1 MKALASLV
9 DALTRMTAQGDRH
22 RLLGRYFASTPDPE
36 RGWALAALTGELPD
50 ISPAMLRRLAEG
62 RVDPEL
68 FRISRDYVGDLV
80 ETVALIWPNISS
92 GSSPSPDEVAT
103 GLMAAHRSE
112 RPERIADWLDRMD
125 TAERRALLAVLT
137 GGSILTPQRARLA
150 LADWSGAAL
159 WEIEEIW
166 HGQKP
171 PYLDLFAWLNGKG
184 ERPETTGAAVFR
196 PFMLALPL
204 EDPGA
209 LDPQEFAAE
218 WKWDGVRV
226 QVVADGGEVGLF
238 SRSGDDIGK
247 AFPEIVDAGDFQAVV
262 DGELLIAGRVSAGGE
277 RMPATFDRLQ
287 RRLGRRTASGSLM
300 RDSPA
305 FVRVY
310 DILFDQGEDLRM
322 LPFDRR
328 RRRLENWF
336 SDRNPRNMD
345 ISPLLP
351 FSGWDDLRS
360 FRRRN
365 AGREGIML
373 KRRDSVYAAGRS
385 EGLWFKWKSD
395 TLIFDFVLMYVELG
409 RICTFGAWW
418 SGELVPVG
426 KAGYD
431 GEERF
436 DRWVQAHTTGRF
448 GPVRAVETGLVLEIG
463 VDGLHRSKRRKSGIA
478 MRSPRLRRVRWEKP
492 AEEADSVE
500 TLLGLVRE

>member
-1 MKALASLV
+1 
-9 DALTRMTAQGDRH
+9 
-22 RLLGRYFASTPDPE
+22 
-36 RGWALAALTGELPD
+36 
-50 ISPAMLRRLAEG
+50 
-62 RVDPEL
+62 
-68 FRISRDYVGDLV
+68 
-80 ETVALIWPNISS
+80 
-92 GSSPSPDEVAT
+92 
-103 GLMAAHRSE
+103 
-112 RPERIADWLDRMD
+112 
-125 TAERRALLAVLT
+125 
-137 GGSILTPQRARLA
+137 
-150 LADWSGAAL
+150 
-159 WEIEEIW
+159 
-166 HGQKP
+166 
-171 PYLDLFAWLNGKG
+171 
-184 ERPETTGAAVFR
+184 
-196 PFMLALPL
+196 
-204 EDPGA
+204 
-209 LDPQEFAAE
+209 
-218 WKWDGVRV
+218 
-226 QVVADGGEVGLF
+226 
-238 SRSGDDIGK
+238 
-247 AFPEIVDAGDFQAVV
+247 
-262 DGELLIAGRVSAGGE
+262 
-277 RMPATFDRLQ
+277 
-287 RRLGRRTASGSLM
+287 M

-345 ISPLLP
+345 ILLP

-409 RICTFGAWW
+409 RICTFGAWR

-478 MRSPRLRRVRWEKP
+478 MRSPCLRRVRWEKP

>member
-1 MKALASLV
+1 MKALAALV
-9 DALTRMTAQGDRH
+9 DALTYMTAQGDRN

-36 RGWALAALTGELPD
+36 RGWALAALTGELPGV
-50 ISPAMLRRLAEG
+50 SRATLRRLAEG

-68 FRISRDYVGDLV
+68 FRISRDYVGDIA
-80 ETVALIWPNISS
+80 ETVALIWPTS
-92 GSSPSPDEVAT
+92 GSSLSPDEVAT
-103 GLMAAHRSE
+103 GLMTTRRSE
-112 RPERIADWLDRMD
+112 RPERIAGWLDRMD
-125 TAERRALLAVLT
+125 TAERRALLAILT
-137 GGSILTPQRARLA
+137 GGPVLAPRRARLA
-150 LADWSGAAL
+150 LAEWSGAAL

-184 ERPETTGAAVFR
+184 ERPGAAGAAIFR

-209 LDPQEFAAE
+209 LNPQEFAAE

-226 QVVADGGEVGLF
+226 QIVADGGEVGLF
-238 SRSGDDIGK
+238 SRSGDDIGR
-247 AFPEIVDAGDFQAVV
+247 AFPDIVGAGDFQAVV
-262 DGELLIAGRVSAGGE
+262 DGELLIAERISAAGE
-277 RMPATFDRLQ
+277 RIPAAFDRLQ
-287 RRLGRRTASGSLM
+287 RRLGRRTASRSLM
-300 RDSPA
+300 RESPA

-310 DILFDQGEDLRM
+310 DILFDRGEDLRT

-336 SDRNPRNMD
+336 SDRRPRNMD

-351 FSGWDDLRS
+351 FADWDDLRS
-360 FRRRN
+360 LRSRS

-373 KRRDSVYAAGRS
+373 KRRGSVYAAGRP
-385 EGLWFKWKSD
+385 EGHWFKWKSD
-395 TLIFDFVLMYVELG
+395 ALVFDFVLMYVERG
-409 RICTFGAWW
+409 RICTFGAWRN
-418 SGELVPVG
+418 GELLPVG
-426 KAGYD
+426 KAGYGGD
-431 GEERF
+431 ERL
-436 DRWVQAHTTGRF
+436 DRWVQTHTTGRF

-463 VDGLHRSKRRKSGIA
+463 VEGLHRSRRRKSGIA
-478 MRSPRLRRVRWEKP
+478 MRCPCLRRIRWEKP